1 MFFSCRV
8 VFATKICFF
17 EFFFGQLVIN
27 PYKMVPIR
35 TKMVLIRKNNQFCV
49 QRTKLGVVGVVGF
62 FLFTTTTE
70 QL

>member
-1 MFFSCRV
+1 
-8 VFATKICFF
+8 
-17 EFFFGQLVIN
+17 
-27 PYKMVPIR
+27 MVPIR